1 MTSQS
6 PTCQSQNLCCKKIG
20 KDFAN
25 EETLINM
32 PSAVPDFQ
40 IHLNDIL
47 LSAQDKGF
55 QFVDVKSGDLLKRVG
70 AHNRKTPLCCSIM
83 KDNMKTG
90 DVILHKP
97 PSGQG
102 TSLIIRYKLPRA

>member
-1 MTSQS
+1 MKTS
-6 PTCQSQNLCCKKIG
+6 K
-20 KDFAN
+20 
-25 EETLINM
+25 ETLINM

-55 QFVDVKSGDLLKRVG
+55 QFVDVKSGDLLKRMG
-70 AHNRKTPLCCSIM
+70 AQNHRTPLCCSVM
-83 KDNMKTG
+83 KNNMKAG
-90 DVILHKP
+90 DIILHKP

-102 TSLIIRYKLPRA
+102 ASLIIRYKLPRAVQGT